1 MKNIIIAFGTLLFMA
16 ITSCGNEEIKDET
29 KEAVDSSAIAQ
40 QPKLDSL
47 PVQSTSF
54 NGKYTNT
61 QGAILIITNFI
72 ANSGFSLKY
81 IDESK
86 GTPCTGNAWEGK
98 VALVSA
104 TNGDLIN
111 ADGQAEGGLELR
123 GNTIHFELS
132 SDYIGM
138 ECARFFDTDFLKIS
152 KK

>member
-1 MKNIIIAFGTLLFMA
+1 MKNIIIVFGTLLFMA

-29 KEAVDSSAIAQ
+29 KEAVDSSAIGPQ
-40 QPKLDSL
+40 VKLDSL

-54 NGKYTNT
+54 DGKYTNS

-98 VALVSA
+98 VNLASA
-104 TNGDLIN
+104 TTGVLIN
-111 ADGQAEGGLELR
+111 ADGQEEGSLELR
-123 GNTIHFELS
+123 GNAIHFELS
-132 SDYIGM
+132 PDYIGM
-138 ECARFFDTDFLKIS
+138 ECARSFDTDFV